1 MTATFQSS
9 IYSSSNDNSQYRIR
23 RSGRRLY
30 QVDIENFDH
39 EIESIEVE
47 AHNYA
52 EATEEAQAMYCG
64 DIYNMNIYEIR

>member
-9 IYSSSNDNSQYRIR
+9 IYSSSNDDSQYRIR
-23 RSGRRLY
+23 RLGRRLY

-52 EATEEAQAMYCG
+52 EAAE
-64 DIYNMNIYEIR
+64 

>member
-23 RSGRRLY
+23 RLGRRLY

-47 AHNYA
+47 AHNNA
-52 EATEEAQAMYCG
+52 EARRRSTGKYCG